1 MGIDIRR
8 RIGREIN
15 HLRTDR
21 GMVQQ
26 VLADRAGLSRRML
39 SKIEN
44 GHVEPSITVLF
55 ALLHVLGVK
64 ASEFFKSIE

>member
-1 MGIDIRR
+1 MGIDLRK

-15 HLRTDR
+15 HLRIAK

-44 GHVEPSITVLF
+44 GHVEPSITVLL
-55 ALLHVLGVK
+55 ALLHVLGVS
-64 ASEFFKSIE
+64 ASAFFKLIE